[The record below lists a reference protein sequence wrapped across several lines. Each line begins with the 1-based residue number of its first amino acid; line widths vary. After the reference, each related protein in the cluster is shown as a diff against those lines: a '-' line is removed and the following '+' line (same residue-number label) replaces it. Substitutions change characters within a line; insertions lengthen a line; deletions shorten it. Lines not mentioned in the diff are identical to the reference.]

1 MRYEINS
8 RLIIPQKNDENRISE
23 QELRFAFIVKSFLGD
38 AVLKE
43 YKFSVETPAEKSYR
57 FTEGGILLRANS

>member
-38 AVLKE
+38 GVL
-43 YKFSVETPAEKSYR
+43 
-57 FTEGGILLRANS
+57 